1 MEVTGLLIMEE
12 YDEQIGSVFCD
23 SCPWR
28 VTVPG
33 NTDLTGVALEPDENE
48 CPYGCDHPSDERCAR
63 HPLYT
68 ELMERADDFA
78 DFLQGVGEG
87 A

>member
-23 SCPWR
+23 SCPWK
-28 VTVPG
+28 VIVPG